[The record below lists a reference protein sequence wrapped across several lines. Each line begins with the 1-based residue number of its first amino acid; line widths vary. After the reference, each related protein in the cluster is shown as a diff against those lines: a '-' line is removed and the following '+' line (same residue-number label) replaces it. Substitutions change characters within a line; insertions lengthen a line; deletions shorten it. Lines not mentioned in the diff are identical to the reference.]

1 MGILTSTKRTQPTG
15 GPRSAYDDD
24 FAGPA
29 TLARR
34 MRLLLPTD
42 QRKVYWDWLVVVIV
56 LWNVFMI
63 PFSFGFGLVWQAG
76 AGLEAVDWIVDILFL
91 VDMVINF
98 RTAYYEDDG
107 SIVLEYARIRQ
118 RYLRTYF
125 FFDLAATIPFDRFI
139 ELGGVSASEA
149 TLVGLAKL
157 PRLLRLSRLMK
168 KFDEFAAAKALRI
181 IVAVIGIILAA
192 HWVACIWFM
201 IGSRRLPPLVCEGEC
216 REGDLPGSSYSWVDR
231 MQIRDTG
238 LDVQYFAS
246 LYWALTMVIKS
257 PWLAPAPV
265 EEFIFGSVIVLIGA
279 VIFAYFLG
287 NVTAI
292 ITSGA
297 AAAAAYRDSMSALN
311 NFSRAYNFK
320 ADLRKSLLRYFD
332 GYFSERKGFD
342 KADMLA
348 KVPRHMRPTVLIELY
363 KPLLSN
369 CAFLSDLSLG
379 GCAAFL
385 EVISVEVCE
394 TGDSLFSAGSLLETM
409 YILKHGELQVMHP
422 PKPEMLKVKGLLGP
436 EARVEEGR
444 KSSVRVP
451 QGRVEKPGTLVGFQN
466 VFEPPHPVTFSV
478 RACTRST
485 FYSIQ
490 REELLTVRPSPA
502 RRRPPSR
509 EGGAA
514 TPSPAL
520 LDSEHAP
527 TVTCRCC

>member
-1 MGILTSTKRTQPTG
+1 
-15 GPRSAYDDD
+15 
-24 FAGPA
+24 
-29 TLARR
+29 
-34 MRLLLPTD
+34 
-42 QRKVYWDWLVVVIV
+42 
-56 LWNVFMI
+56 
-63 PFSFGFGLVWQAG
+63 
-76 AGLEAVDWIVDILFL
+76 
-91 VDMVINF
+91 
-98 RTAYYEDDG
+98 
-107 SIVLEYARIRQ
+107 
-118 RYLRTYF
+118 
-125 FFDLAATIPFDRFI
+125 
-139 ELGGVSASEA
+139 
-149 TLVGLAKL
+149 
-157 PRLLRLSRLMK
+157 MK

-348 KVPRHMRPTVLIELY
+348 KVPRHMRPDRPHRTVQAAALELRL
-363 KPLLSN
+363 PLRPL
-369 CAFLSDLSLG
+369 ARGMRRLPRGDLGRGVRDRRLPFLG
-379 GCAAFL
+379 GLAARDD
-385 EVISVEVCE
+385 V
-394 TGDSLFSAGSLLETM
+394 
-409 YILKHGELQVMHP
+409 HP
-422 PKPEMLKVKGLLGP
+422 QARRALKPEMLKVKGLLGP

-485 FYSIQ
+485 FYS
-490 REELLTVRPSPA
+490 RFSA
-502 RRRPPSR
+502 RS
-509 EGGAA
+509 
-514 TPSPAL
+514 
-520 LDSEHAP
+520 
-527 TVTCRCC
+527 C

>member
-287 NVTAI
+287 NV
-292 ITSGA
+292 
-297 AAAAAYRDSMSALN
+297 
-311 NFSRAYNFK
+311 
-320 ADLRKSLLRYFD
+320 
-332 GYFSERKGFD
+332 
-342 KADMLA
+342 
-348 KVPRHMRPTVLIELY
+348 PT
-363 KPLLSN
+363 
-369 CAFLSDLSLG
+369 
-379 GCAAFL
+379 
-385 EVISVEVCE
+385 
-394 TGDSLFSAGSLLETM
+394 
-409 YILKHGELQVMHP
+409 
-422 PKPEMLKVKGLLGP
+422 
-436 EARVEEGR
+436 
-444 KSSVRVP
+444 
-451 QGRVEKPGTLVGFQN
+451 
-466 VFEPPHPVTFSV
+466 
-478 RACTRST
+478 
-485 FYSIQ
+485 
-490 REELLTVRPSPA
+490 
-502 RRRPPSR
+502 R
-509 EGGAA
+509 EGGARP
-514 TPSPAL
+514 TPAL
-520 LDSEHAP
+520 PDSERALP
-527 TVTCRCC
+527 PFRRCC